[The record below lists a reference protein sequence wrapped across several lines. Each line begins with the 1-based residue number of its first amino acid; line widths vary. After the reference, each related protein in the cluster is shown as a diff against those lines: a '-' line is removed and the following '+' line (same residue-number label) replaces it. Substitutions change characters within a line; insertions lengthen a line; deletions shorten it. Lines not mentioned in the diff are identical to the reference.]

1 MFSKNL
7 LICLD
12 LKLQHKVL
20 HLNDID
26 GAKTSVSVAIETSS
40 ILAQKKIDGA
50 KMIFTADYTV
60 AQ

>member
-1 MFSKNL
+1 M
-7 LICLD
+7 D

-20 HLNDID
+20 HLNDIH
-26 GAKTSVSVAIETSS
+26 GAKQVFP
-40 ILAQKKIDGA
+40 LQLQQNQYLHKKMIDGA